1 VDTKT
6 ETMENQ
12 IKLLQENIKRL
23 ESTILMAYTFQKGYI
38 ENCKKTIESYKEQIE
53 ILEARKFA
61 KFLIN
66 N

>member
-1 VDTKT
+1 
-6 ETMENQ
+6 MENQ

-23 ESTILMAYTFQKGYI
+23 EATISIAYTFQKKYV

-53 ILEARKFA
+53 VMEARKFA